1 LSLSRR
7 HLLQAAASAT
17 AWIAAS
23 ARGIAS
29 LAGEANPSV
38 SAFPLEAVRLL
49 PSPYLT
55 AVESNRAYLHSLEPD
70 RLLHNYRKNAGLEPK
85 AAIYGGWE
93 NDTIAG
99 HTLGHYLSALSL
111 LHAQTGDTEAPH
123 RVTYI
128 VSQLAE
134 CQAQSR
140 DGFVAGFTRRRGDV
154 IENGRFAMEEVRRGD
169 IRARPFDLNG
179 AWSPFYNW
187 HKLMAGL
194 LDADR
199 HCGEKAAIDVA
210 NRLGGYI
217 EGMFAALSEAQVQ
230 KVLVCEYG
238 GLNESFAELY
248 ARTGQARRLAMARKL
263 YDSAVL
269 QPLALGRDDLA
280 HLHANTQVPKL
291 IGLHRLYELTGER
304 DYGRAAGFFWDL
316 VTSRYSYVIGG
327 NADREDFQ
335 APLSISKHI
344 TEQTCESCNTYN
356 MLKLTRQLY
365 AAHPRAEYFD
375 YYERAHFNHIMAQ
388 HNPQSGMFAY
398 MVPLMSGS
406 HRQFSSPYD
415 DFWCCVGTGMESH
428 AKHGDSIFWRSADA
442 LYVNLFIASRL
453 TWQEQQST
461 VELATSYPF
470 DDRIDLRI
478 LRRERSDP
486 LTVALRVPGWCAR
499 PEVALNGRTMAVRAR
514 AGYVRLRR
522 AWRAGDVLTL
532 TLPRRLMIEPTAD
545 DPRTVALLFGPMVLA
560 ADLGSATTK
569 WPGPAPALVGA
580 RPLEHVQP
588 IANEPATFATQ
599 DLARPAELTLRPF
612 TLLYERNTAV
622 YFRCFDDDEWASE
635 QVRYGQEQA
644 RLQDLATRSADVIDL
659 GETQPER
666 DHRLDAKFS
675 YAVVYRGRTGRDA
688 RAGGY
693 FQFVFAARPGPLIL
707 RASYWGEERN
717 RSFLVMVDG
726 IEIARERLSGD
737 HPGEFFDRDYEIP
750 LALTQDRAEI
760 TVRFEPEPD
769 VSAGPVFGVRLL
781 SAQSDADPTSRS
793 GAALVTAPAE

>member
-23 ARGIAS
+23 ARGIAPH
-29 LAGEANPSV
+29 AGEAEPSV
-38 SAFPLEAVRLL
+38 SAFPLEAVRLRA
-49 PSPYLT
+49 SPYLT

-111 LHAQTGDTEAPH
+111 LHAQTGDTEAPR

-134 CQAQSR
+134 CQAKPG

-154 IENGRFAMEEVRRGD
+154 IENGRFAMEEVRRAD

-199 HCGEKAAIDVA
+199 YCGEKAAIDVA

-217 EGMFAALSEAQVQ
+217 EGLFAALSEAQVQ
-230 KVLVCEYG
+230 QVLVCEYG
-238 GLNESFAELY
+238 GLNESFAELH
-248 ARTGQARRLAMARKL
+248 ARTGQGRWLSMARKF

-269 QPLALGRDDLA
+269 QPLTLGRDELA

-291 IGLHRLYELTGER
+291 IGLQRLHELTGEH

-365 AAHPRAEYFD
+365 AAQPRSEYFD

-388 HNPQSGMFAY
+388 HNPQTGMFAY

-428 AKHGDSIFWRSADA
+428 AKHGDSIFWRSADV
-442 LYVNLFIASRL
+442 LYVNLFIASQL

-486 LTVALRVPGWCAR
+486 LTVALRVPGWCTR
-499 PEVALNGRTMAVRAR
+499 PEVALNGRPMAVRAR

-522 AWRAGDVLTL
+522 TWRAGDVLTL

-560 ADLGSATTK
+560 ADLGSATAK
-569 WPGPAPALVGA
+569 WSGPAPALVGA
-580 RPLEHVQP
+580 RPLQHLHA
-588 IANEPATFATQ
+588 IANEPAAFATR

-612 TLLYERNTAV
+612 TLQYERNTAV
-622 YFRCFDDDEWASE
+622 YFRCFDDGEWANE
-635 QVRYGQEQA
+635 QVRYRQEQL
-644 RLQDLATRSADVIDL
+644 RLQDLAARSADVIDL
-659 GETQPER
+659 GEMQPER

-675 YAVVYRGRTGRDA
+675 YPVVYRGRTGRDA

-707 RASYWGEERN
+707 QASYWGEERN

-726 IEIARERLSGD
+726 VEIARERLSGD
-737 HPGEFFDRDYEIP
+737 HPGEFFDCDYQIP
-750 LALTQDRAEI
+750 VALTQDRTEI
-760 TVRFEPEPD
+760 TVRFEPEPN

-781 SAQSDADPTSRS
+781 TARSDADPTSRG
-793 GAALVTAPAE
+793 GAALATAPAE

>member
-7 HLLQAAASAT
+7 HLLQAAASAA

-23 ARGIAS
+23 ARGITS
-29 LAGEANPSV
+29 RAGELQSSV
-38 SAFPLEAVRLL
+38 TAFPLEAVRLR

-55 AVESNRAYLHSLEPD
+55 AVESNRTYLLSLEPD
-70 RLLHNYRKNAGLEPK
+70 RLLHNYRKNAALEPK

-111 LHAQTGDTEAPH
+111 LHAQTGDTQAPR
-123 RVTYI
+123 RVSYI
-128 VSQLAE
+128 VAELAA
-134 CQAQSR
+134 CQATSH

-154 IENGRFAMEEVRRGD
+154 VENGRLAMEEVRHGD

-187 HKLMAGL
+187 HKVMAGL

-199 HCGEKAAIDVA
+199 FCGEKAGVDVA
-210 NRLGGYI
+210 SGLGGYI
-217 EGMFAALSEAQVQ
+217 EGLFAGLSDSQVQ
-230 KVLVCEYG
+230 QVLLCEYG
-238 GLNESFAELY
+238 GLNESFAELH
-248 ARTGQARRLAMARKL
+248 ARTGEERWLAMARKF
-263 YDSAVL
+263 YDRSVL
-269 QPLALGRDDLA
+269 QPLVEGRDELA

-291 IGLHRLYELTGER
+291 IGLQRLYELTGER
-304 DYGRAAGFFWDL
+304 DYGRAAGVFWDL

-356 MLKLTRQLY
+356 MLKLTRLLY
-365 AAHPRAEYFD
+365 AMRPRSEYFD

-388 HNPQSGMFAY
+388 HNPRTGMFAY

-428 AKHGDSIFWRSADA
+428 AKHGDSIYWRSADA
-442 LYVNLFIASRL
+442 LYVNLYIASQL
-453 TWQEQQST
+453 TWPEQQST
-461 VELATSYPF
+461 LELATSYPF

-486 LTVALRVPGWCAR
+486 LTVALRVPAWCTQ
-499 PEVALNGRTMAVRAR
+499 PEVALNGRSMAARVRG
-514 AGYVRLRR
+514 GYIRLRR

-532 TLPRRLMIEPTAD
+532 TLPRRLALEPTAD
-545 DPRTVALLFGPMVLA
+545 DPRTVALLYGPMVLA
-560 ADLGSATTK
+560 ADLGSATAK
-569 WPGPAPALVGA
+569 WSGPAPALVGE
-580 RPLEHVQP
+580 RPLERVHAV
-588 IANEPATFATQ
+588 ANESAAFTTEN
-599 DLARPAELTLRPF
+599 LARPSELTLRPF
-612 TLLYERNTAV
+612 TLQYERNTAV
-622 YFRCFDDDEWASE
+622 YFRCFDESQWTVQLARDK
-635 QVRYGQEQA
+635 QEQA
-644 RLQDLATRSADVIDL
+644 RLQDLAARSADAIDL
-659 GETQPER
+659 GDTQPER
-666 DHRLDAKFS
+666 EHRLEAKFS

-693 FQFVFAARPGPLIL
+693 FQFVFAAQPGPLVL
-707 RASYWGEERN
+707 QTSYWGEERN
-717 RSFLVMVDG
+717 RNFLIKVEGV
-726 IEIARERLSGD
+726 EIARERLTGD
-737 HPGEFFDRDYEIP
+737 HPGEFFDRNYEIP
-750 LALTQDRAEI
+750 LALSKDKKEI
-760 TVRFEPEPD
+760 TVRFEPEPN

-781 SAQSDADPTSRS
+781 TAQ
-793 GAALVTAPAE
+793 AATGV

>member
-7 HLLQAAASAT
+7 HLLQAGASAA

-23 ARGIAS
+23 ARGIAAG
-29 LAGEANPSV
+29 AGEAEPSL
-38 SAFPLEAVRLL
+38 SAFPLEAVRLR
-49 PSPYLT
+49 PSPYLA
-55 AVESNRAYLHSLEPD
+55 AVESNRTYLHSLEPD
-70 RLLHNYRKNAGLEPK
+70 RLLHNYRINSGLEPK

-111 LHAQTGDTEAPH
+111 LHAQTGDTEAPR

-199 HCGEKAAIDVA
+199 YCGEKAAVDVA
-210 NRLGGYI
+210 NRLAGYI
-217 EGMFAALSEAQVQ
+217 EWLFAALSEAQVQ
-230 KVLVCEYG
+230 TLLLCEYG
-238 GLNESFAELY
+238 GLNESFAELH
-248 ARTGQARRLAMARKL
+248 ARTGQARWLAMARKI
-263 YDSAVL
+263 YDRAVL
-269 QPLALGRDDLA
+269 QPLALGRDELA

-291 IGLHRLYELTGER
+291 IGLQRLYELTGER

-365 AAHPRAEYFD
+365 AVHPRSEYFD

-388 HNPQSGMFAY
+388 HNPQTGMFAY

-428 AKHGDSIFWRSADA
+428 AKHGDSIFWHSTDA
-442 LYVNLFIASRL
+442 LYVNLFIASQL

-461 VELATSYPF
+461 VEIATSYPF

-499 PEVALNGRTMAVRAR
+499 PEVALNGRNMAVPAR

-522 AWRAGDVLTL
+522 GWRAGDVLTL
-532 TLPRRLMIEPTAD
+532 TLPRRLTLEPTAD
-545 DPRTVALLFGPMVLA
+545 DPRTIALLYGPMVLA

-569 WPGPAPALVGA
+569 WSGPAPALVGA
-580 RPLEHVQP
+580 RPLDHVQAIP
-588 IANEPATFATQ
+588 NEPATFATR

-612 TLLYERNTAV
+612 TLQYERNTAV
-622 YFRCFDDDEWASE
+622 YFRCFDDGEWAGE
-635 QVRYGQEQA
+635 QVRDQQEQA
-644 RLQDLATRSADVIDL
+644 RLRDLAARSADVIDL
-659 GETQPER
+659 GAMQPEH

-675 YAVVYRGRTGRDA
+675 YPVAYRGRTGRDA

-707 RASYWGEERN
+707 QASYWGEERN
-717 RSFLVMVDG
+717 RSFLVKVEG
-726 IEIARERLSGD
+726 VEIARERLTGD

-750 LALTQDRAEI
+750 LALTHDRTEI
-760 TVRFEPEPD
+760 TVRFEPEPN

-781 SAQSDADPTSRS
+781 TAQ
-793 GAALVTAPAE
+793 AATGV